1 MIKNKFVLMVLLMLY
16 VMGSIGGFGY
26 ACYSGAYLIAVAVV
40 ALAVMAWPTAW
51 KCVKDLFM

>member
-1 MIKNKFVLMVLLMLY
+1 MKTQYLSFIILALY
-16 VMGSIGGFGY
+16 VLGSIGGFGY

-51 KCVKDLFM
+51 KCIKDLFM